1 MTIKSRRQQGFTLI
15 ELLISLAILTAIS
28 LSLLSFLAPWMAFK
42 QKLDTDRKLMEMKAL
57 FSTVYERNAW
67 AVETTA
73 AATFTYVGG
82 ALTNSTLT
90 ANRTCDSQAAALAP
104 LASYFS
110 DGLPQ
115 GEQDGYSNPFCFLVS
130 PQLSVQKNGVNVYYH
145 NIAIVSAGRNSQLEP
160 TTTMSASGALNLAG
174 DDTGVLINGFTIQ
187 EKKFRETES
196 RLARIASLYE
206 SYFTARFLLNPSRDA
221 LVDYFGNGGASFDSS
236 GSVPT
241 TSGVF
246 APVGSILGTL
256 GLGPEESVSAY
267 ESNNAITV
275 GNYNECTTHAAGT
288 TCVRSPATPS
298 SGGAPPYTAVLRA
311 PLPGPGS
318 NYLVKVATGNY

>member
-1 MTIKSRRQQGFTLI
+1 MTIKPRHERGFTLI

-67 AVETTA
+67 MVESA
-73 AATFTYVGG
+73 PSATFTFSGG
-82 ALTNSTLT
+82 ALANSALT
-90 ANRTCDSQAAALAP
+90 ATRSCISQAGTLQA

-115 GEQDGYSNPFCFLVS
+115 GEQDGYGNPFCFLVS
-130 PQLSVQKNGVNVYYH
+130 PQLSIQKNGVNVYYH
-145 NIAIVSAGRNSQLEP
+145 NLAIVSSGRNSTLEP
-160 TTTMSASGALNLAG
+160 TTSISATGALNLAG
-174 DDTGVLINGFTIQ
+174 DDTGVLINGFTVQ
-187 EKKFRETES
+187 EKKFRETET
-196 RLARIASLYE
+196 RLTRIASLYE

-221 LVDYFGNGGASFDSS
+221 MVDYFGNGGSSFDNS
-236 GSVPT
+236 GAVPT
-241 TSGVF
+241 TGGVF
-246 APVGSILGTL
+246 TPVGTILGTL
-256 GLGPEESVSAY
+256 GLGPEESYSAY

-275 GNYNECTTHAAGT
+275 GNFNECTTHAAGT

-311 PLPGPGS
+311 PIPGPGT

>member
-1 MTIKSRRQQGFTLI
+1 MNIKPRKAGGFTLI

-73 AATFTYVGG
+73 GATFTYAGG
-82 ALTNSTLT
+82 SLTNSTLT
-90 ANRTCDSQAAALAP
+90 AARSCNSQAAALVP

-115 GEQDGYSNPFCFLVS
+115 GEQDGYGNPFCFLVS

-145 NIAIVSAGRNSQLEP
+145 NIAIVSSGRNTQLEP
-160 TTTMSASGALNLAG
+160 TTTMSAAGALNLAG
-174 DDTGVLINGFTIQ
+174 DDTGILINGFTVQ
-187 EKKFRETES
+187 EKKFAETER
-196 RLARIASLYE
+196 RLSRIASLYE
-206 SYFTARFLLNPSRDA
+206 SYFTARFMLNPSRDA
-221 LVDYFGNGGASFDSS
+221 LIDYFGNGGTSFDAS
-236 GSVPT
+236 GTVPT
-241 TSGVF
+241 TGGVF
-246 APVGSILGTL
+246 SPVNAVLGTL

-275 GNYNECTTHAAGT
+275 GNFNECTTHAAGT

-298 SGGAPPYTAVLRA
+298 SGGAPPYTAILRA
-311 PLPGPGS
+311 PLPGPGT

>member
-1 MTIKSRRQQGFTLI
+1 MNIKPRHQRGFTLI

-28 LSLLSFLAPWMAFK
+28 MSLLSFLSPWMAFK

-57 FSTVYERNAW
+57 FTTVYERNAW
-67 AVETTA
+67 MVETA
-73 AATFTYVGG
+73 PAATFTFAGG
-82 ALTNSTLT
+82 ALTNSALTGARSCISQGATLT
-90 ANRTCDSQAAALAP
+90 A

-115 GEQDGYSNPFCFLVS
+115 GEQDGYGNPFCFLIS
-130 PQLSVQKNGVNVYYH
+130 PQLSIQKNGVNVYYH
-145 NIAIVSAGRNSQLEP
+145 NLAIVSSGRNSELEA
-160 TTTMSASGALNLAG
+160 TTTMSAAGALNLAG
-174 DDTGVLINGFTIQ
+174 DDTGVLINGFTVQ
-187 EKKFRETES
+187 EKKFRETET
-196 RLARIASLYE
+196 RLARIATLYE

-221 LVDYFGNGGASFDSS
+221 LIDYFGNGGASFDSS
-236 GSVPT
+236 GTVT
-241 TSGVF
+241 TTGGVF
-246 APVGSILGTL
+246 ASVGATLGSL
-256 GLGPEESVSAY
+256 GLGPEESFSAY
-267 ESNNAITV
+267 ESNNSITV

-298 SGGAPPYTAVLRA
+298 SGGAPPYTAILRA